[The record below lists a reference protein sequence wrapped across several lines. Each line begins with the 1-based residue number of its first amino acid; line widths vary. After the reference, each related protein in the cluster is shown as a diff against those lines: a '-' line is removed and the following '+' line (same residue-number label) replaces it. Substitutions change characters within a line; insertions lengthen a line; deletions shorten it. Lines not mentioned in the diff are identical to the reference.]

1 MVLWGWSENK
11 LQNYIVRPLAEAS
24 NVFFHSHKI
33 THVEGC
39 MRATKIVLIIILAFL
54 ALLGVAFAIE
64 NLTYESRNPQ
74 VPAAVELFDE
84 IHNDLEYLR
93 NSTYTENYRWVSSA
107 LEFTE
112 SDEYSD
118 EQKEVFIRI
127 FSKIDSSFTR
137 AVIISAPDDSIAPHS
152 RFYIVLE
159 YETLTEDYFFGIF
172 YYGENK
178 KPEQNVVEKQELGD
192 GYWLIKGSLPKR
204 A

>member
-1 MVLWGWSENK
+1 
-11 LQNYIVRPLAEAS
+11 
-24 NVFFHSHKI
+24 
-33 THVEGC
+33 
-39 MRATKIVLIIILAFL
+39 MRANKIVLIIILAFL

-93 NSTYTENYRWVSSA
+93 NSTYTENYRWASSA

-112 SDEYSD
+112 SDEYND

-127 FSKIDSSFTR
+127 FSKIDSSFVR

-178 KPEQNVVEKQELGD
+178 EPEQNVVEKQELGD